1 MVELMA
7 VNPLV
12 LVRIQEGLTTFQV
25 GGYAWLMSLWY
36 NGGSGK
42 GYKAIP
48 KALVILWLKRIRVM
62 LHKLCAAT
70 LDAVDRILV
79 VQ

>member
-1 MVELMA
+1 
-7 VNPLV
+7 
-12 LVRIQEGLTTFQV
+12 
-25 GGYAWLMSLWY
+25 MSLWY